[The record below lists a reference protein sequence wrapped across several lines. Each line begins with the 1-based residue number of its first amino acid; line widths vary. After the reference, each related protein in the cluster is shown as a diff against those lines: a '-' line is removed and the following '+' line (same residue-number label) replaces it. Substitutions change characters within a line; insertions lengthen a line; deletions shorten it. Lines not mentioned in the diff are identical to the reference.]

1 MTGDLNLMMQL
12 RNRQIM
18 SEIQKDANVKVAED
32 IGKMAELGYFD
43 VEFTMYGCAYWNP
56 ENDKMYY
63 KVSSLAEDIY
73 TFTETAMLQHMY
85 ASNIVAETKTMPV
98 PSGMKELIA
107 QDVKM
112 SLARELQKIYPKDF
126 FVNLYQ
132 LAARCA
138 NNQAADV
145 LWQEAEHLAGR
156 FDEEQLRRFEE
167 MVNYTYS
174 CRSIKE
180 DTYQQLIDWLKE
192 ERSNMADDFVSK
204 DIFEKTLYAV
214 AYEQDGAI
222 QYIENAQKD
231 YIYEKAYTLEQQGIF
246 VTPVFSKTFWY
257 NYEYRLADVKK
268 DFRVL
273 VREVMNAEYI
283 EKIKTLRGTVNSD
296 LADQL
301 SNMICEV
308 SAKWGDNCAN
318 TLTRYAHRWGIL

>member
-1 MTGDLNLMMQL
+1 MTVDMALFMKSWEKNVVDQNVRVALDV
-12 RNRQIM
+12 
-18 SEIQKDANVKVAED
+18 SEK
-32 IGKMAELGYFD
+32 AELGWLD
-43 VEFTMYGCAYWNP
+43 IEFTMYGCAYLNP
-56 ENDKMYY
+56 ADNKMYY
-63 KVSSLAEDIY
+63 KVSSQAEDLY
-73 TFTETAMLQHMY
+73 TFIESAAQQ
-85 ASNIVAETKTMPV
+85 NIFAGNVVTLTRKMPV

-112 SLARELQKIYPKDF
+112 SLARELQKIYPIDF

-246 VTPVFSKTFWY
+246 VTPVFNKTFWY

-273 VREVMNAEYI
+273 VREVLNAEYI

-301 SNMICEV
+301 PNMICKV